1 MAVHGKALSFIM
13 CMRKKNNNMKTAFE
27 IGFKLLMVFGIVG
40 LLFLQLKSDDSI
52 VYVDAMKLMNGYNGM
67 KEARKEYEAKAEI
80 WKSNLDSLQTELES
94 KINEYQTKQASLT
107 VKEKELTEELLQSK
121 QQQFMNY
128 QQVISEKI
136 QKEDQ
141 ELTTKVLAKVNDYIK
156 KYGEDKGYDIIM
168 AATQYGNIVYSD
180 KGKDIT
186 DMVLDGLN
194 KEYAN

>member
-1 MAVHGKALSFIM
+1 MKAG
-13 CMRKKNNNMKTAFE
+13 FE
-27 IGFKLLMVFGIVG
+27 IGFKMLTVIGIAV
-40 LLFLQLKSDDSI
+40 LISLQLKSNDSI
-52 VYVDAMKLMNGYNGM
+52 VYVDAIKLMNGYNGM
-67 KEARKEYEAKAEI
+67 KEARKEYEAKATI
-80 WKSNLDSLQTELES
+80 WKSNIDSLKTELEF
-94 KINEYQTKQASLT
+94 KIKEYQSKQASLT
-107 VKEKELTEELLQSK
+107 IKEKQLTEELLQSK

-186 DMVLDGLN
+186 EKVLEGLN
-194 KEYAN
+194 NEYAN